1 MLMKT
6 KKLLSWLLPVL
17 FLSACGEQ
25 KTTALSPVEPAQLE
39 ELKGADMIPLAVGEA
54 MAVGSQIMSGG
65 ITAQNVNGVASH
77 SVLLE
82 DLYGQPFYRLT
93 IVAKDGGQDKDFWS
107 VVDRVPT
114 GVSVVGTGATTARTL
129 YAFEYDETFI
139 KHLKA
144 TKEKAGSIKRLV
156 VPDGGIIWLEDEQGR
171 YWSIQS
177 ESILPIE
184 AVDNARVMYDKLLEQ
199 FPSYKEELQVEWKG
213 FLSQQAA
220 KQLVS
225 GASVQSVKAKN
236 DFGDYVKKYTTDKG
250 FSAADFA
257 KAELKQAAKKPI
269 TAQAWYD
276 NRDVADHSFWGR
288 IKSYAGIAGSDKSGA
303 EVMSMGK
310 NIESD
315 PDWKDLKKLDFGNR
329 QDVLEKIL
337 NDEYYKIND
346 IPNPNRYD
354 LPVGKEWGIRGAFLN
369 IGAVRESQNKKARLV
384 GCVPLGYARMFAT
397 LVQKTPS
404 LKREMIAKGVFSSYD
419 SLDEQLR
426 KTVASLMYPVQA
438 ENMPS
443 NIRQPYATNKMGGGH
458 FQGGTMVT
466 PHGLVDGG
474 NTILNEKLMN
484 FSSAREIGLRF
495 DGWGW
500 ANVGR
505 GIAAGSSP
513 FTYWGITG
521 DARSAGHLG
530 FFGFNNGTRWV
541 RDMVRRQ
548 MKDNGLPVMF
558 LYSTGDFLGL
568 GGHMGISGAYRSLEY
583 ILGYSD
589 VFVYTAHNDNGGEEV
604 SDSQVG
610 WINVTN
616 RWSAYGGVWAL
627 SPKWK

>member
-6 KKLLSWLLPVL
+6 EKLLSWLLPVL

-39 ELKGADMIPLAVGEA
+39 ELKGAETIPPAVGEA

-139 KHLKA
+139 KHLKT

-171 YWSIQS
+171 YWSVDS
-177 ESILPIE
+177 ESIVPTE
-184 AVDNARVMYDKLLEQ
+184 AVDNAKVMYDKLLEQ
-199 FPSYKEELQVEWKG
+199 FPAYKEELLTEWKG

-225 GASVQSVKAKN
+225 GASVQSIQANN

-276 NRDVADHSFWGR
+276 NRDVAERGFWGR
-288 IKSYAGIAGSDKSGA
+288 IRSYAGIAGSDKSGA
-303 EVMSMGK
+303 EVMSMGN

-315 PDWKDLKKLDFGNR
+315 PDWQDLKKLDFGNW
-329 QDVLEKIL
+329 QDVDL
-337 NDEYYKIND
+337 D
-346 IPNPNRYD
+346 IGVAREA
-354 LPVGKEWGIRGAFLN
+354 GTEWGIRGAFLN
-369 IGAVRESQNKKARLV
+369 IGSVRESQNEKARLV

-426 KTVASLMYPVQA
+426 KTVASFMYPVQA

-589 VFVYTAHNDNGGEEV
+589 VFVYTAHNDNGGEGV